1 VTCSA
6 GCKSIER
13 IPWVMGNG
21 EHNVD
26 QLRGKSG
33 ERSKEAG
40 CNIDVYSLGLCASS
54 LWRS

>member
-1 VTCSA
+1 
-6 GCKSIER
+6 
-13 IPWVMGNG
+13 MGNG

-26 QLRGKSG
+26 QLRVKSG